1 MKSSI
6 MNRHVVLIRNVRQD
20 RQELGNMFVFNDA
33 GKQIFACKTLER
45 AWLDNKQNE
54 SCVPIGT
61 YPIVYEWSDRF
72 SMYLWELK
80 EVPGRSECKIHAA
93 NYWYQLNGCI
103 APGDQHIDINGDT
116 YNDVRNSVKT
126 LLRFHE
132 AMGDAKKSIIK
143 IIQL

>member
-1 MKSSI
+1 
-6 MNRHVVLIRNVRQD
+6 
-20 RQELGNMFVFNDA
+20 MFVFNDA

-61 YPIVYEWSDRF
+61 YPIVFEWSDRF

-126 LLRFHE
+126 LLRFHK